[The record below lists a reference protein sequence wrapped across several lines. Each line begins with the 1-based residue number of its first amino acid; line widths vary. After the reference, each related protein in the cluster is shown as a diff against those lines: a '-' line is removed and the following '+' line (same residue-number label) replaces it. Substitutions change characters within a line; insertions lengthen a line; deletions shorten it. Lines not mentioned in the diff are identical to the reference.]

1 MGTAVPTMEERV
13 KNRIGKIEIAGQII
27 DREAME
33 QARQQWD
40 SVAKPLNS
48 LGKLEELIIQIAG
61 IQNTTYKAAKERST
75 GLLCR

>member
-33 QARQQWD
+33 QARQQWE
-40 SVAKPLNS
+40 
-48 LGKLEELIIQIAG
+48 G
-61 IQNTTYKAAKERST
+61 NTGGRRNERCSQS
-75 GLLCR
+75 CRIDTA

>member
-1 MGTAVPTMEERV
+1 M

-33 QARQQWD
+33 LARQQWD

-48 LGKLEELIIQIAG
+48 LGKLEDLIIQIAG
-61 IQNTTYKAAKERST
+61 IRRLPLPKMLSRWCAMV
-75 GLLCR
+75 

>member
-1 MGTAVPTMEERV
+1 MGTAVPTVEESV
-13 KNRIGKIEIAGQII
+13 KNRIGKIEIPERII

-48 LGKLEELIIQIAG
+48 LGKLEELIYRLQ
-61 IQNTTYKAAKERST
+61 ESR
-75 GLLCR
+75 RHHM

>member
-40 SVAKPLNS
+40 SVAKPLNI
-48 LGKLEELIIQIAG
+48 LGKLE
-61 IQNTTYKAAKERST
+61 
-75 GLLCR
+75 